1 MNLLKDLKHY
11 FLKII
16 NDILITTLIT
26 FVIFL
31 ALENLKTGLISNYFD
46 LNLLLI
52 IAGGCI
58 IILILIGNSEIEEK
72 ISKINFLFYFL
83 FAIITLILLYMN
95 LPLSGIFKIIITLI
109 IFIVLIIYYLV
120 TRKND

>member
-1 MNLLKDLKHY
+1 MNLLKDLKYY

-16 NDILITTLIT
+16 NDILVTSLLT

-31 ALENLKTGLISNYFD
+31 ALENLKTGLITNYFD

-52 IAGGCI
+52 IAAGCV
-58 IILILIGNSEIEEK
+58 IILILFDNNDLKEE

-83 FAIITLILLYMN
+83 FVIIILILLYLN
-95 LPLSGIFKIIITLI
+95 LPLSSIFRIIITLI
-109 IFIVLIIYYLV
+109 IFIILITNYLV
-120 TRKND
+120 TRKYD